1 MASYGSFWRVGAK
14 APPAPQ
20 RDSGDAGTE
29 HDMPPPSKRSRAQH
43 VQEVEKKAAE
53 EAAEAEQRRA
63 ERQRQIE
70 LDAAEGRG

>member
-1 MASYGSFWRVGAK
+1 
-14 APPAPQ
+14 
-20 RDSGDAGTE
+20 
-29 HDMPPPSKRSRAQH
+29 MPPPSKRSRAQH